1 MKISNYQVNPAGY
14 YGKFGGAYIPEML
27 HSNVEELQNNYL
39 KIINSAKFQA
49 EFRDL
54 LKNYAGRPT
63 PLFYAKNLSSHYQTK
78 IYLKR
83 EDLLHTGAHKLNNCI
98 GQVLLAEKMGKK
110 RIIAETG
117 AGQHGVATATVCALR
132 DLECVV
138 YMGEVDMQRQKPNVE
153 RMRIL
158 GAEVRPALSGSRT
171 LKDATNEAIR
181 DWINNSQ
188 NTHYIIGSVVG
199 PHPYP
204 DLVSRFQSVISEE
217 IKWQLK
223 EKENKPIKPNNTQK
237 TSPKK
242 TSPPKKAANTFIDF
256 KKIFRQNAKEKAT
269 KTTAQQKVIPLN
281 NLKVTDK
288 VVIKDVFVYEGK
300 TSRKSCENYF
310 LFIEQTTKTE
320 LRSGNVRVTDNGKQC
335 IYEAGAKKIT
345 HNKPTRRYKV
355 YAQSSAKT
363 DPESANPNNNYAFI
377 FLSPFEFSLRYPRIR
392 RGQKKIWRAWS
403 FF

>member
-1 MKISNYQVNPAGY
+1 MKYI
-14 YGKFGGAYIPEML
+14 KFSYFFLLIFFFIGCA
-27 HSNVEELQNNYL
+27 ELD
-39 KIINSAKFQA
+39 KIVK
-49 EFRDL
+49 
-54 LKNYAGRPT
+54 
-63 PLFYAKNLSSHYQTK
+63 
-78 IYLKR
+78 
-83 EDLLHTGAHKLNNCI
+83 
-98 GQVLLAEKMGKK
+98 
-110 RIIAETG
+110 
-117 AGQHGVATATVCALR
+117 
-132 DLECVV
+132 
-138 YMGEVDMQRQKPNVE
+138 
-153 RMRIL
+153 
-158 GAEVRPALSGSRT
+158 
-171 LKDATNEAIR
+171 
-181 DWINNSQ
+181 
-188 NTHYIIGSVVG
+188 
-199 PHPYP
+199 
-204 DLVSRFQSVISEE
+204 E
-217 IKWQLK
+217 I
-223 EKENKPIKPNNTQK
+223 EIKPIKPNNTQK

-377 FLSPFEFSLRYPRIR
+377 FLSHLKPPSNQALNKYHGKFQNLFKGTKITIQAVVSS
-392 RGQKKIWRAWS
+392 KKANLITQNSVKRASNINIFGDNIFYLTVLSWQVVK
-403 FF
+403 